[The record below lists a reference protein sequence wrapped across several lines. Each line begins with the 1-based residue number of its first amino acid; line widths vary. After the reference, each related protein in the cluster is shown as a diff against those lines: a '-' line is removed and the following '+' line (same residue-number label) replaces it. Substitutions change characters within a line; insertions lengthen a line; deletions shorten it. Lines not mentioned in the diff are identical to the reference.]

1 MREVRR
7 RQVLSGLA
15 ELIVVGAAAG
25 LGGVGVAGCDAARNR
40 VADRRVPPG
49 TALWHFRTGAGSEIG
64 LAAADGMVYA
74 RGTAPPVH
82 AAVTFGINANTG
94 QQTWRTHRSALD
106 FSYAAGAD
114 AVFGFAP
121 GRGVG
126 YTVAALGA
134 TTGRPLW
141 TYPLGGASGLGG
153 PSGASGLGGP
163 SEASML
169 VDYWLTCADGLL
181 YAPTAQPGLVAL
193 DPRTGRRVWSRALTA
208 GWAVPG
214 DGAVY
219 ASSAAGQLLAL
230 DAATGTALW
239 QIGTKLPLSA
249 LAIAAGVVCGLA
261 NGHVYAFG
269 AATGTALWST
279 DLGAGAMDA
288 IVPAVAGGT
297 VFFIR
302 DQVTGSPF
310 SIWALDART
319 GKRAWTRGAARGQL
333 LRSLCAADD
342 VLYLGMA
349 DGTLLA
355 LAAATGRTLW
365 SQRLGA
371 LVRHIAAADDAVYAA
386 DAGGVVHAFRS

>member
-82 AAVTFGINANTG
+82 TAVTFGINANTG

-126 YTVAALGA
+126 YMVAALGA

-141 TYPLGGASGLGG
+141 TYPPGEA
-153 PSGASGLGGP
+153 SGASG
-163 SEASML
+163 ASML

-181 YAPTAQPGLVAL
+181 YAPTTQPGLVAL

-302 DQVTGSPF
+302 DQVVGSPF
-310 SIWALDART
+310 RIWALDART
-319 GKRAWTRGAARGQL
+319 GARGWTRGPARGQL
-333 LRSLCAADD
+333 LRALNTAGD

-349 DGTLLA
+349 DGQLLA
-355 LAAATGRTLW
+355 LNAASGTTRWT
-365 SQRLGA
+365 QRLGA
-371 LVRHIAAADDAVYAA
+371 LVQRIVVADDAVYAA
-386 DAGGVVHAFRS
+386 DAGGVVHALRA